1 MKYFTLL
8 QLNKSVQKLVHGIN
22 KDFWITA
29 EVSNVQLNAHCYM
42 ELVQKEGERIVA
54 KSRAMIWASQLAVI
68 GVKLGD
74 NLSDLL
80 KNGTKLLLQVR
91 VTFHEIH
98 GMSMVVSDIDPS
110 YTIGELELKRLE
122 TIKQLE
128 DLGLIDLQ
136 KSLEIPVVIQ
146 KIAVVSSQDAA
157 GFTDFMNQLTLN
169 DFGYMFSCTL
179 FQTAVQGEKVE
190 KEILIQLGKIN
201 SDDFDV
207 VILIRGGGSKLDL
220 EVFNSYA
227 ISEFIANMDIPV
239 ITGIGHQRDETVCDL
254 VAHTA
259 MKTPTA
265 AAEFIIQR
273 SLIFETRISS
283 VFENILGH
291 ANAIIQNQKIVLQE
305 FKGGI
310 SRNAMNKIHQEKLTI
325 SNEKLLMTKNLQFI
339 FERNKSKVNQISKQ
353 IENLDPHKVL
363 KRGYSLTLKDGKI
376 INLEDEIIAG
386 DPITTITA
394 SKEIE
399 SIVKVVNQKK

>member
-29 EVSNVQLNAHCYM
+29 EISNVQVNDHCYM

-68 GVKLGD
+68 GVKLGESLD
-74 NLSDLL
+74 TLL

-98 GMSMVVSDIDPS
+98 GMSLVVADIDPS

-122 TIKQLE
+122 TIRQLE
-128 DLGLIDLQ
+128 EQGLIDLQ
-136 KSLEIPVVIQ
+136 KSHSLPAVIQ
-146 KIAVVSSQDAA
+146 RIAIVSSKDAA

-169 DFGYMFSCTL
+169 DFGYRFSCTF
-179 FQTAVQGEKVE
+179 FQSAVQGEKAE
-190 KEILIQLGKIN
+190 KEILMQLGKIN
-201 SDDFDV
+201 PDHFDV

-220 EVFNSYA
+220 EVFNSYV

-239 ITGIGHQRDETVCDL
+239 ITGIGHQRDETVCDI

-273 SLIFETRISS
+273 ALIFETRISS
-283 VFENILGH
+283 VFENILGQ
-291 ANAIIQNQKIVLQE
+291 ANGILHRQKIEIQE
-305 FKGGI
+305 FKSTI
-310 SRNAMNKIHQEKLTI
+310 SRSVINKIHQEKLTI
-325 SNEKLLMTKNLQFI
+325 SNAKLLMTKNLQFI
-339 FERNKSKVNQISKQ
+339 FERNKAKVKQLSRQIA
-353 IENLDPHKVL
+353 NLDPQKVL
-363 KRGYSLTLKDGKI
+363 ERGYSLTLRNGQI
-376 INLEDEIIAG
+376 IKEEIKVG
-386 DPITTITA
+386 DSITTITA
-394 SKEIE
+394 TKVIE
-399 SIVKVVNQKK
+399 STVKQVKTKK